1 MSNGYSDVLI
11 GLQYGDEGKA
21 KIIDTLAPNYNIVA
35 RFNGGMNA
43 GHTIVTDKGTLALRQ
58 IPSAVSYDH
67 CTLYIGSGCVIS
79 PKALCEEISSIA
91 NAGFDISDRLKISP
105 HSTLVLPHHIILDRL
120 HGEEVG
126 TTGNGIGPA
135 YADRAFRIKSGNI
148 CNVRMEMLVKNPNEV
163 IRIANFHLNEISN
176 CTEELRE
183 FGAELIKQL
192 EASLQQLTKFVATS
206 NTYLVDRVTAGD
218 TVLFEGAQSYM
229 LDVVHGDVPYVTSSH
244 TSVSAA
250 YSGGDLPPKYH
261 RHSFGVVKL
270 VMSRVGKG
278 PFPSEFGGDISNEY
292 CTKDSGKAHTRDY
305 ENNNFNPD
313 ELMATGDPFRIGQ
326 ALRMYSGEYGTGSG
340 RPRRI
345 GMLDLAQLRNAVLL
359 NGIDSLFLT
368 KCDCLRDFDKT
379 PSAEIPVVIDYDI
392 SGDPK
397 IKTYESFTLDISQ
410 LKYFEQ
416 LPTPLQELVSD
427 IADISG
433 AKVIGLGV
441 GPHRSQLILREL
453 SGTPVVNIP
462 KFKDVSD
469 EVNLKSQIVV

>member
-21 KIIDTLAPNYNIVA
+21 KIIDSLAPSYNIVA

-58 IPSAVSYDH
+58 IPSAVSYKH
-67 CTLYIGSGCVIS
+67 CSLYIGSGCVVS
-79 PKALCEEISSIA
+79 PKALLNEIAAVQQS
-91 NAGFDISDRLKISP
+91 GFDITDRLKISN
-105 HSTLVLPHHIILDRL
+105 HSTLVLPHHILLDQM

-135 YADRAFRIKSGNI
+135 YADRAFRLKSGNI
-148 CNVRMEMLVKNPNEV
+148 CNVRMQMLLEDPDAV
-163 IRIANFHLNEISN
+163 IRIAKFHLEELKNSPQ
-176 CTEELRE
+176 ELRE
-183 FGAELIKQL
+183 LGDLLLTELK
-192 EASLQQLTKFVATS
+192 ASLKALS
-206 NTYLVDRVTAGD
+206 NYIVPSDTYLVERVISGD
-218 TVLFEGAQSYM
+218 TVLFEGAQSFM

-250 YSGGDLPPKYH
+250 YTGGDLPPKYH

-278 PFPSEFGGDISNEY
+278 PFPSEFGGIKAYEY

-305 ENNNFNPD
+305 EKTHFKPD
-313 ELMATGDPFRIGQ
+313 ELMASGDPFKVGQ
-326 ALRMYSGEYGTGSG
+326 ALRIFSGEYGTGSG

-379 PSAEIPVVIDYDI
+379 PEHKIPVVVSYDD
-392 SGDPK
+392 SGSAIVK
-397 IKTYESFTLDISQ
+397 SYESFSEDISHVSS
-410 LKYFEQ
+410 FEQ
-416 LPTPLQELVSD
+416 LPRGLKELVL
-427 IADISG
+427 DISSISR
-433 AKVIGLGV
+433 ARVAGLGV
-441 GPHRSQLILREL
+441 GPHRSQLVLM
-453 SGTPVVNIP
+453 N
-462 KFKDVSD
+462 
-469 EVNLKSQIVV
+469 Q